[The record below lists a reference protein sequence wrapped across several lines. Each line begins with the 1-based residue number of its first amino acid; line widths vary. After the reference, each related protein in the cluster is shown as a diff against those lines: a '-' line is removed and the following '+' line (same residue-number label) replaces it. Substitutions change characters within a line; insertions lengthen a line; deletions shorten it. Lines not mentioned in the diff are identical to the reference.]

1 LLEQQLDI
9 LKDISKRK
17 HIHFKK
23 KKINALIQYFFCL
36 FPAIK
41 DIEKQKYHV
50 KNQNFKTNNKNKM
63 KTRCYD

>member
-41 DIEKQKYHV
+41 DIEKQKLELTIML
-50 KNQNFKTNNKNKM
+50 KIKTLKPTT
-63 KTRCYD
+63 KTK